1 MLKKNKKNKQQ
12 DRHRWLLIGFLC
24 LFGVC
29 LVAQVRPTGQK
40 PTAGAS
46 TKSTADTS
54 KTAPKTKTPAGNKK
68 QSDNKKQPENKKT
81 KVYLLHAD
89 EGQADKLA
97 RPDVQVLIGNVKLRH
112 DSMYM
117 YCDSAL
123 IFEKTNSVEAF
134 SNVRMEQGDTLFIYG
149 DYLYYD
155 GMTQIA
161 QLRENVKMINRNT
174 TLLTDSLNYDRLYD
188 LGYYFEGGTLM
199 DEENVLTSDWGEYSP
214 ATKQSVF
221 NHDVKLVN
229 PKFVLTSD
237 TLKYS
242 TDTKIATILGPS
254 DIVSDKNHIYSER
267 GIYNTT
273 TEQAELLDRSV
284 LTNEGKK
291 LTGDS
296 IFYDRVLGYGE
307 AFDNVQMN
315 DTINRNM
322 LTGNYCFYNEIT
334 GSALATQRAVA
345 IDYSQG
351 DSLFMHGDTLRLI
364 TYHINTDSMFREMR
378 VYHKVRAYRTDVQA
392 VCDSLVY
399 NSKDSCM
406 TMYTDPILWHGS
418 QQLLGEEIKVYMND
432 STIDW
437 AHIIN
442 QALAVEQKDSVH
454 YNQVTGKE
462 MKGFFV
468 GGDMRQV
475 DVNGNV
481 LVVFYPID
489 DKDSTMIGL
498 NYSEGS
504 FLRMLL
510 KERRME
516 QGAFIGKANGT
527 LYPMDQIPA
536 DKYKLPPFVWF
547 DYIRPR
553 NKEDI
558 FEWRGKRAGEQLQ
571 KSDRKPI
578 VSPRNMN
585 IKRNK

>member
-1 MLKKNKKNKQQ
+1 MQKKNTRTHFLN
-12 DRHRWLLIGFLC
+12 RHRFLITGILC
-24 LFGVC
+24 LFGIC
-29 LVAQVRPTGQK
+29 LLSAQE
-40 PTAGAS
+40 
-46 TKSTADTS
+46 
-54 KTAPKTKTPAGNKK
+54 KK
-68 QSDNKKQPENKKT
+68 KEPDKKKT
-81 KVYLLHAD
+81 RVDLLHAD
-89 EGQADKLA
+89 EAQADKILL
-97 RPDVQVLIGNVKLRH
+97 PDVQILIGSVKLRH

-134 SNVRMEQGDTLFIYG
+134 DNVRMEQGDTLFIYG

-155 GMTQIA
+155 GMS
-161 QLRENVKMINRNT
+161 QLAMIRGNVRMINRNT
-174 TLLTDSLNYDRLYD
+174 TLTTDSLNYDRLYN
-188 LGYYFEGGTLM
+188 LGYYFEGGTLT
-199 DEENVLTSDWGEYSP
+199 DEENVLTSEWGEYSP
-214 ATKQSVF
+214 ATKLSVF

-229 PKFVLTSD
+229 PQFVLTSD

-242 TDTKIATILGPS
+242 TASKIATILGPS

-296 IFYDRVLGYGE
+296 LFYDRVLGYGE

-315 DTINRNM
+315 DTINKNM
-322 LTGNYCFYNEIT
+322 LTGDYCFYNELS
-334 GSALATQRAVA
+334 GSALATLRAVA

-351 DSLFMHGDTLRLI
+351 DSLFMHGDTLRLL
-364 TYHINTDSMFREMR
+364 TYNINTDSMYREMR
-378 VYHKVRAYRTDVQA
+378 AYHKVRAYRTDVQA

-406 TMYTDPILWHGS
+406 TMYVDPILWHGE

-442 QALAVEQKDSVH
+442 QALTVERKDSVH

-462 MKGFFV
+462 MKAFFID
-468 GGDMRQV
+468 GDMRQV

-481 LVVFYPID
+481 LVIFYPVEE
-489 DKDSTMIGL
+489 KDSSLIGL
-498 NYSEGS
+498 NYAEGG

-516 QGAFIGKANGT
+516 KGAFIGKANGT
-527 LYPMDQIPA
+527 MYPMDQIPA
-536 DKYKLPPFVWF
+536 DKYKLPTFVWF

-571 KSDRKPI
+571 KSDRKPV